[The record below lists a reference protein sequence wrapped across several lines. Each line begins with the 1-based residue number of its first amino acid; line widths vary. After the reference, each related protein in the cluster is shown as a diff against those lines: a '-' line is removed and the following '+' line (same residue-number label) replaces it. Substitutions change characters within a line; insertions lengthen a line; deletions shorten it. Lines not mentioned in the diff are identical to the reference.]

1 MFKRLFSFV
10 DFLWRKLD
18 DPVFPPPS
26 EKDKE
31 AFERLQSDIQSQGG
45 PGSGRRK
52 NTDKKSLSSKEEFSS
67 KEESFSKEKSFSEEE
82 SSSKKGSSSEAAD
95 IQQPPTQVK
104 GSVGSPPQR
113 KSPSLKNSLS
123 SKDVNQGL
131 ADDLNPP

>member
-31 AFERLQSDIQSQGG
+31 ALERLQSDIQSQGG

-52 NTDKKSLSSKEEFSS
+52 KRTKSRYLLKRSFLLKRSLFIKRSLFLKRSHLLKKAPLLRLL
-67 KEESFSKEKSFSEEE
+67 
-82 SSSKKGSSSEAAD
+82 
-95 IQQPPTQVK
+95 IY
-104 GSVGSPPQR
+104 
-113 KSPSLKNSLS
+113 NSLLLKLKVRS
-123 SKDVNQGL
+123 VHHLREKVL
-131 ADDLNPP
+131 L